1 MHVMPEGIDYGVI
14 DDTSARGHG
23 SFSRS
28 TRVVWLSSSILKS
41 ARRLVDGDGIRA
53 QAMYNVI
60 ADSMLC
66 NF

>member
-1 MHVMPEGIDYGVI
+1 MHVMPEDIDYGVI
-14 DDTSARGHG
+14 DDTAARGHG

-28 TRVVWLSSSILKS
+28 TRVVWFSSSILKS
-41 ARRLVDGDGIRA
+41 GRRLVDGDGIRA
-53 QAMYNVI
+53 QAMYNFI

>member
-41 ARRLVDGDGIRA
+41 GRRLVDGDGIRA
-53 QAMYNVI
+53 QAMHNVI

>member
-1 MHVMPEGIDYGVI
+1 MSCRSEGIDYGVI
-14 DDTSARGHG
+14 DDTAARGHG

-41 ARRLVDGDGIRA
+41 GRRLVDGDGMSA
-53 QAMYNVI
+53 EAMYDVI